1 MSNYLKS
8 IKIIGLHNRF
18 DIQQEFHPSIQVIFG
33 ENGSGKTTLIHTIAN
48 AINGDYRGFFELSFN
63 NIEIIMDDGV
73 TLKIRKEG
81 RNHNDGSYN
90 SLVVKSSKVRSR
102 LVIPKNRSKYENEGH
117 TWRRRGYKS
126 LLPLAYFPAFR
137 AIIEVWASQDE
148 NKSKY
153 QLDSNREIE
162 ITQFARSIFGKFVPQ
177 LNYPSTFEIEQ
188 GLIHEMR
195 EVMLTV
201 SQTDRDVLTRSFVDV
216 FSCLSPLESE
226 RISEKPEEILKQIK
240 SLSQEIKKYPLQE
253 ESILGVGVYTKLREI
268 LESVNFH
275 NAGSEQVAAQ
285 VLKVYRD
292 SLKEIVEIRKKAFAG
307 IERYLNAVND
317 FFKDKKLVVEP
328 QSTGYIDPIVKMRFD
343 DGSSYKGL
351 SNLSSGERQI
361 ATLIYVATQISQ
373 QKILLIDEPE
383 ISLHVDWQ
391 RKLLN
396 KISEQSSDCQIITCT
411 HSPVIG
417 ADYDDEYVTEIN
429 LTPTDK
435 SFWKDDSTDE
445 DDFTDF
451 EETEEDFIEP
461 DEDTIDDDPE
471 R

>member
-1 MSNYLKS
+1 
-8 IKIIGLHNRF
+8 
-18 DIQQEFHPSIQVIFG
+18 
-33 ENGSGKTTLIHTIAN
+33 
-48 AINGDYRGFFELSFN
+48 
-63 NIEIIMDDGV
+63 
-73 TLKIRKEG
+73 
-81 RNHNDGSYN
+81 
-90 SLVVKSSKVRSR
+90 
-102 LVIPKNRSKYENEGH
+102 
-117 TWRRRGYKS
+117 
-126 LLPLAYFPAFR
+126 LPLAYFPAFR

-216 FSCLSPLESE
+216 FSCLSPLESG

-240 SLSQEIKKYPLQE
+240 SLSQEIKNYPLQE

-361 ATLIYVATQISQ
+361 ATLIYAATQISQ

-461 DEDTIDDDPE
+461 EDDTIDDDPE

>member
-1 MSNYLKS
+1 
-8 IKIIGLHNRF
+8 
-18 DIQQEFHPSIQVIFG
+18 
-33 ENGSGKTTLIHTIAN
+33 
-48 AINGDYRGFFELSFN
+48 
-63 NIEIIMDDGV
+63 
-73 TLKIRKEG
+73 
-81 RNHNDGSYN
+81 
-90 SLVVKSSKVRSR
+90 
-102 LVIPKNRSKYENEGH
+102 
-117 TWRRRGYKS
+117 
-126 LLPLAYFPAFR
+126 
-137 AIIEVWASQDE
+137 
-148 NKSKY
+148 
-153 QLDSNREIE
+153 
-162 ITQFARSIFGKFVPQ
+162 
-177 LNYPSTFEIEQ
+177 
-188 GLIHEMR
+188 
-195 EVMLTV
+195 
-201 SQTDRDVLTRSFVDV
+201 
-216 FSCLSPLESE
+216 
-226 RISEKPEEILKQIK
+226 
-240 SLSQEIKKYPLQE
+240 
-253 ESILGVGVYTKLREI
+253 
-268 LESVNFH
+268 
-275 NAGSEQVAAQ
+275 
-285 VLKVYRD
+285 
-292 SLKEIVEIRKKAFAG
+292 LKEIVEIRKKAFAG

-361 ATLIYVATQISQ
+361 ATLIYAATQISQ

-461 DEDTIDDDPE
+461 EDDTIDDDPE